1 MAKRAPH
8 CAALECRL
16 ELSDFVGTA
25 VRRARLSGGSL
36 RAHPMQAAGAAVQRN
51 ARHMRTA
58 AVRQFP
64 TDLRPAPFIKVLA
77 AFGAISEIAFPVML
91 ALGSNVGHSVGV
103 AGLLVRE

>member
-1 MAKRAPH
+1 
-8 CAALECRL
+8 
-16 ELSDFVGTA
+16 
-25 VRRARLSGGSL
+25 
-36 RAHPMQAAGAAVQRN
+36 MQ
-51 ARHMRTA
+51 RTA
-58 AVRQFP
+58 RRMLATARQFP

>member
-1 MAKRAPH
+1 MISSALPCGARGSRGAHYVPIPCKRPAQQCNAPQGT
-8 CAALECRL
+8 CEQRL
-16 ELSDFVGTA
+16 W
-25 VRRARLSGGSL
+25 
-36 RAHPMQAAGAAVQRN
+36 
-51 ARHMRTA
+51 
-58 AVRQFP
+58 QFP